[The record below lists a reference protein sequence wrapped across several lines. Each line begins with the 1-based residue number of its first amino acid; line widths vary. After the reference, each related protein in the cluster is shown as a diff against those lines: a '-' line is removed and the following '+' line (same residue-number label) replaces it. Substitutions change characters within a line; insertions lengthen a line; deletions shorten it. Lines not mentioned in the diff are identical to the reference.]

1 MQKFCN
7 SPFVVAID
15 FFLFDIKREVSWH
28 SCCSRLTYWL
38 IQIYDPS
45 GKLNAASFTSS
56 QYVSKA
62 LVGYKIMETLTAFRT
77 FDIVPLDL
85 LFLPHIVKP
94 EGRVQFIRCHP
105 KAALYRFA
113 QKLNQDEKPNIHNYQ
128 AALLKTPAGHLHKS
142 LPRWLC
148 LPQQFNRKKDESTS
162 FVAVR
167 RWHFS
172 ILDKSET
179 TTKNPTVRT
188 TKQYSNINSCVDN
201 CLIIRAR
208 HLRKSTEE
216 RICPGL

>member
-1 MQKFCN
+1 MTPQ
-7 SPFVVAID
+7 
-15 FFLFDIKREVSWH
+15 VSLMRPLSLHPSTFPKLWLDTKLW
-28 SCCSRLTYWL
+28 RL
-38 IQIYDPS
+38 
-45 GKLNAASFTSS
+45 K
-56 QYVSKA
+56 
-62 LVGYKIMETLTAFRT
+62 AFRT

-142 LPRWLC
+142 LPHWLC